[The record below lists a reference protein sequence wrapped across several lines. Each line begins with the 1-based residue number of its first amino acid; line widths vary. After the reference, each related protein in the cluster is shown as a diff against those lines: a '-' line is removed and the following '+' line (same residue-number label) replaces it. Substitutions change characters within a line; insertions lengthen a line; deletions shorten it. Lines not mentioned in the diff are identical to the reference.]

1 MGQYKD
7 IDFGHQNRGCAQ
19 CGSTNWQS
27 LEVAY
32 DQSVR
37 QTEGGYRSVSKFGE
51 SIAPPEKRS
60 LIGGPLFTAIGL
72 GGATLLFLPV
82 ILDRSPKRGWILAP
96 LMEAHAYTPAIAV
109 GVTVFVAKVIAAV
122 RYNGLHWP
130 AKHETWRRSRICRRC
145 GHRSNPSGRQSVI
158 QQEERR

>member
-7 IDFGHQNRGCAQ
+7 IDFSHQNRGCAH

-27 LEVAY
+27 LEIAY

-60 LIGGPLFTAIGL
+60 IVAGPLFTAVSL
-72 GGATLLFLPV
+72 GSATLLFLPT
-82 ILDRSPKRGWILAP
+82 ILELGPQRGPILAP
-96 LMEAHAYTPAIAV
+96 VMEAHPFTPAIAV
-109 GVTVFVAKVIAAV
+109 GLIVFVVRALAAV

-130 AKHETWRRSRICRRC
+130 AKYENWRHDRICRRC
-145 GHRSNPSGRQSVI
+145 GHRSSPSGGQSVV
-158 QQEERR
+158 QQEEHR

>member
-7 IDFGHQNRGCAQ
+7 IDFSHQNRVCAQ

-60 LIGGPLFTAIGL
+60 IIGGPLFTAVGL
-72 GGATLLFLPV
+72 ASATLLFLPI
-82 ILDRSPKRGWILAP
+82 ILERSPQRESILVHV
-96 LMEAHAYTPAIAV
+96 MEAHAYTPAVAV
-109 GVTVFVAKVIAAV
+109 GVIVFVVKAIAAV

-130 AKHETWRRSRICRRC
+130 AKYENWRHDRICRRC

>member
-1 MGQYKD
+1 MTSRRRQQNSQYT
-7 IDFGHQNRGCAQ
+7 GCTQ
-19 CGSTNWQS
+19 CGSSNWQS

-32 DQSVR
+32 HQSVR

-51 SIAPPEKRS
+51 SITPPQKRS
-60 LIGGPLFTAIGL
+60 LISGPLFTAAGL
-72 GGATLLFLPV
+72 GSATLLFLPA
-82 ILDRSPKRGWILAP
+82 ILERSPQRGSILAP
-96 LMEAHAYTPAIAV
+96 LVEAHAYTPAIAV

-130 AKHETWRRSRICRRC
+130 AKYENWRRSRICRRC

-158 QQEERR
+158 HQEQRR